1 MKIVQYITDFL
12 QNWVKAFT
20 TITFFDVIDI
30 LLLTILIYY
39 VIKLVK
45 ETRAMQLLKGIGILI
60 IIFLLVQVCQL
71 KAMSYLME
79 NFLQVGIM
87 AIIIV
92 FQPELRRILEK
103 VGRTKVR
110 TIALNI
116 EKMGTN
122 DNPREKAINEIAQAC
137 DDMHRSKT
145 GALIVIERD
154 TKLGDV
160 VEESTIINAEADSKL
175 LLNLFY
181 KGSPLHDGAVVIR
194 ANRVYAAGCFIKH
207 TACTAGSAAYEG
219 AIVRICDAGSIELT
233 AIFTDY
239 TAGEITVAQGQCC
252 FGTGDINNAAV
263 L

>member
-1 MKIVQYITDFL
+1 
-12 QNWVKAFT
+12 
-20 TITFFDVIDI
+20 
-30 LLLTILIYY
+30 
-39 VIKLVK
+39 
-45 ETRAMQLLKGIGILI
+45 MQLLKGIGILI

-207 TACTAGSAAYEG
+207 TAKADVSWELGSRHRAAIAMSENSDALIIVVSEETG
-219 AIVRICDAGSIELT
+219 AISVAHDGQLT
-233 AIFTDY
+233 RDLSKENLINILKIKMPGTLSSKKKNRAKPK
-239 TAGEITVAQGQCC
+239 AQQQG
-252 FGTGDINNAAV
+252 G
-263 L
+263 